1 MAGQGSKGGGQIQ
14 PMSGGTNEFTV
25 PGGQSGFDGTNGA
38 AATTQ
43 PAPFNVNTAASQ
55 GLQGAM
61 TGTAAAMTGP
71 LQVGAFMNPY
81 ENQVVQQSLNDVR
94 QNVGAAALRGNA
106 FGGSRHGVTE
116 LDTMGDVAGRLR
128 QSGFN
133 TAMSNAMTDR
143 SQRLGAANQLGG
155 LANQAFNTGRTINQD
170 MMQQGLLQQMLQ
182 QQLIDAAKSDFA
194 GYTGSPANSLTPTI
208 AALGAAPVPQSS
220 TTRQNPGILGI
231 LGGLLPFF

>member
-1 MAGQGSKGGGQIQ
+1 MAGSGSKGGGQIQ
-14 PMSGGTNEFTV
+14 PMSGGTNEITV
-25 PGGQSGFDGTNGA
+25 PGGQSGFDGTNGGT
-38 AATTQ
+38 ATTQ

-71 LQVGAFMNPY
+71 LQVGAYMNPF

-128 QSGFN
+128 QGGFN
-133 TAMSNAMTDR
+133 TAMNNAMTDR
-143 SQRLGAANQLGG
+143 TQRVNYANQLGN
-155 LANQAFNTGRTINQD
+155 LSNQAFNTGRTINQD
-170 MMQQGLLQQMLQ
+170 MMQQGLMQQGLQQA
-182 QQLIDAAKSDFA
+182 LIDAARGDFA
-194 GYTGSPANSLTPTI
+194 GYSNSPMQSLSAPL
-208 AALGAAPVPQSS
+208 AALGAAPAPQSS
-220 TTRQNPGILGI
+220 TTSSKPGILDI
-231 LGGLLPFF
+231 LGVFAAL

>member
-1 MAGQGSKGGGQIQ
+1 MAGQGSKGGGQVQ
-14 PMSGGTNEFTV
+14 PMNTGGGNQF
-25 PGGQSGFDGTNGA
+25 PALAPNGGDNFSASNA
-38 AATTQ
+38 A

-71 LQVGAFMNPY
+71 LQVGAYMNPF

-128 QSGFN
+128 QGGFN
-133 TAMSNAMTDR
+133 TAMNNAMTDR
-143 SQRLGAANQLGG
+143 TQRVNYANQLGN
-155 LANQAFNTGRTINQD
+155 LSNQAFNTGRTINQD
-170 MMQQGLLQQMLQ
+170 MMQQGLMQQGLQQA
-182 QQLIDAAKSDFA
+182 LIDAAKGDFA
-194 GYTGSPANSLTPTI
+194 GYSNSPMQSLTAPL
-208 AALGAAPVPQSS
+208 AALGAAPAPQSS
-220 TTRQNPGILGI
+220 TTSSKPGILDI
-231 LGGLLPFF
+231 LGVFAAL